1 MPRHPDSERHVSSY
15 TTLVPSHRITENS
28 CSECVSGLLAAFH
41 LYGRPLVVSRLFAA
55 RDDVGEILRGA
66 CALDGHEDTVDV
78 GEGAL
83 ERGKVGDGRRAH
95 RRDGLALGLD
105 GIQVVLPVGSAWCCA
120 SSLFYRL
127 EKARARWF
135 LWPRWLV
142 GTNNHCQYLRGIYR
156 NVPVSSVFLLER
168 MKQWPRAPHT
178 REGKSDGPV

>member
-1 MPRHPDSERHVSSY
+1 MLRHSDSERHVSSY
-15 TTLVPSHRITENS
+15 TTLVPDWRGIGHS
-28 CSECVSGLLAAFH
+28 CSECVSGLLAALLLDGCPF
-41 LYGRPLVVSRLFAA
+41 LVGRLFAA
-55 RDDVGEILRGA
+55 GDDVGEVLRGVGV
-66 CALDGHEDTVDV
+66 LDGHEGTVDV

-83 ERGKVGDGRRAH
+83 ERGEVGNGRRAY

-105 GIQVVLPVGSAWCCA
+105 GIQVVLSVVPAWCCA

-127 EKARARWF
+127 EKAWARWI
-135 LWPRWLV
+135 LWSRWLV
-142 GTNNHCQYLRGIYR
+142 GTYIHCKCLRGIYR

>member
-1 MPRHPDSERHVSSY
+1 M
-15 TTLVPSHRITENS
+15 LVR
-28 CSECVSGLLAAFH
+28 
-41 LYGRPLVVSRLFAA
+41 
-55 RDDVGEILRGA
+55 
-66 CALDGHEDTVDV
+66 
-78 GEGAL
+78 GAL
-83 ERGKVGDGRRAH
+83 ERGEVGDGCRAH

-127 EKARARWF
+127 EKAWARWI
-135 LWPRWLV
+135 LWSRWLV
-142 GTNNHCQYLRGIYR
+142 GTYIHCQCLRGIYR

>member
-1 MPRHPDSERHVSSY
+1 MLRHSDSERHVSSY

-95 RRDGLALGLD
+95 RRDGFVLGLD
-105 GIQVVLPVGSAWCCA
+105 GIQVVLFVVPA
-120 SSLFYRL
+120 SCRTSELFYRL
-127 EKARARWF
+127 ERLWVRWN
-135 LWPRWLV
+135 LRLRWLV
-142 GTNNHCQYLRGIYR
+142 DAR
-156 NVPVSSVFLLER
+156 NI
-168 MKQWPRAPHT
+168 A
-178 REGKSDGPV
+178 